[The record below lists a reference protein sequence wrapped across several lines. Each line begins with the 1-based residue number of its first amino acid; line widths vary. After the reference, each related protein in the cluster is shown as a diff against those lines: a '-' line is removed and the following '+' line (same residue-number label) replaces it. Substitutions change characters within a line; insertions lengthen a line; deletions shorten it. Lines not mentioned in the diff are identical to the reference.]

1 MEGVPLRDARLLL
14 ISSVLALVSIGL
26 LLSLLPPT
34 SFVSRAADDIV
45 DAVGPVW
52 PEQSVEQGLAPGLA
66 VVSEIRIWGA
76 AGPGQGEA
84 PVVAAL
90 LQGPDR
96 ELVRQVKV
104 SIKASNFPQPHILGF
119 APYRPVSGEELIL
132 QLWVSTE
139 RSNHAIFGTNEP
151 REGIAGPTINL
162 NPTDQGPLAYELIW
176 RGDGWR
182 AALEG
187 SWSDALRLA
196 GGMAAAVLAASL
208 HPSIARALRNAM
220 RRAHAAAHVVI
231 GPIGRTIRRAR
242 SGLAVH
248 GQNTETPSR
257 RRAFYVFPW
266 LIPAF
271 AILHYIANNLILIR
285 AYESIV
291 ISVIIMVSVA
301 IVYILLKLILRSSAS
316 AAVITGLLG
325 MIFFA
330 YGHIYIDREP
340 PDDRFLLGVGVPAAL
355 GVVILLRERTD
366 IASTVARVLNIG
378 SVVLVVLPIYQL
390 GLVLVAAN
398 SQQNRNDSALHEFPG
413 LDERISE
420 AREQIAPG
428 DLRDIYYIILDQ
440 YPRSGSPESFDNS
453 AFIQE
458 LEARGFYVDPY
469 ARSNYRLSTWS
480 IASSMN
486 MNYMGDD
493 PSFETSQAELHLAY
507 HTASNHSLGRIVK
520 ALGYK
525 YVHVSS
531 GWAITNTNANANSV
545 VSFGPYGR
553 SEAGSDTYRQCV
565 IERIVRLPN
574 RFTVG
579 FLRTTA
585 LRGFAPADVRYEI
598 NSCPYEWE
606 DPSYTLEWLEFMKEA
621 AHVPGP
627 KFVLAHLLKPHGPY
641 SFDRYGNISLT
652 LDGWDDDHD
661 PTVGEAFYGQ
671 LIWLNA
677 RILEVIDAI
686 LAQYEEGPIIVIM
699 GDHGYERGI
708 GSPIA
713 NDILGAYLL
722 PGGGDR
728 AIYPSI
734 TSVNIFRSILNYY
747 FRLDLEILDD
757 VVRNF

>member
-1 MEGVPLRDARLLL
+1 M
-14 ISSVLALVSIGL
+14 
-26 LLSLLPPT
+26 
-34 SFVSRAADDIV
+34 
-45 DAVGPVW
+45 
-52 PEQSVEQGLAPGLA
+52 
-66 VVSEIRIWGA
+66 
-76 AGPGQGEA
+76 
-84 PVVAAL
+84 AAL

-132 QLWVSTE
+132 QIWVSTE

-220 RRAHAAAHVVI
+220 RRAHAAALVVI
-231 GPIGRTIRRAR
+231 RLIARTIRRAQ

-248 GQNTETPSR
+248 GQNTATPSR

-291 ISVIIMVSVA
+291 ISLVIMVSVA

-330 YGHIYIDREP
+330 YGHIYVDREP

-398 SQQNRNDSALHEFPG
+398 SQQDRNDSALHEFPG

-420 AREQIAPG
+420 ATEQIAPG
-428 DLRDIYYIILDQ
+428 DLRDIYYIILDE

-469 ARSNYRLSTWS
+469 ARSNYTRSTWS
-480 IASSMN
+480 ITSSMN

-493 PSFETSQAELHLAY
+493 ASFESSQAELYRTY
-507 HTASNHSLGRIVK
+507 HTATNHSLGRIAK
-520 ALGYK
+520 ALGYS

-531 GWAITNTNANANSV
+531 GWYITNTNANADVV

-553 SEAGSDTYRQCV
+553 
-565 IERIVRLPN
+565 IEVGIRNPAPVPN
-574 RFTVG
+574 
-579 FLRTTA
+579 
-585 LRGFAPADVRYEI
+585 
-598 NSCPYEWE
+598 
-606 DPSYTLEWLEFMKEA
+606 
-621 AHVPGP
+621 
-627 KFVLAHLLKPHGPY
+627 
-641 SFDRYGNISLT
+641 
-652 LDGWDDDHD
+652 
-661 PTVGEAFYGQ
+661 
-671 LIWLNA
+671 
-677 RILEVIDAI
+677 
-686 LAQYEEGPIIVIM
+686 
-699 GDHGYERGI
+699 
-708 GSPIA
+708 
-713 NDILGAYLL
+713 
-722 PGGGDR
+722 
-728 AIYPSI
+728 
-734 TSVNIFRSILNYY
+734 
-747 FRLDLEILDD
+747 
-757 VVRNF
+757 